1 MQRYFIDEHNLEEN
15 IITSDDVFH
24 LVRVMRAKIGDKIEV
39 CCNKKAYLAEII
51 DIQTEKVGFS
61 IIEELE
67 NINNDIE
74 ITLIQGLPKGDKTEE
89 IIMHSTE
96 LGIDSIILVEMVRSI
111 AKIDPKKLNNK
122 LERYQKI
129 AKEAA
134 EQSHRNTIPEV
145 EMLYDLKT
153 IDYDYFDL
161 KILLDEEEAKKV
173 EPLYL
178 NKLNLKQKSI
188 CFCVGPEG
196 GIDPKERQYLI
207 EKGFIPTAL
216 GKNILRTQT
225 ASLAFLAM
233 IKYALLD

>member
-1 MQRYFIDEHNLEEN
+1 MQRYFIDEYNLEEN
-15 IITSDDVFH
+15 IITGDDVFH

-39 CCNKKAYLAEII
+39 CSNKKAYLAEIN
-51 DIQTEKVGFS
+51 DIQTEKVSFN

-67 NINNDIE
+67 NVNNDIE
-74 ITLIQGLPKGDKTEE
+74 ITLIQGLPKGDKTED

-96 LGIDSIILVEMVRSI
+96 LGIDHIILVEMIRSI

-134 EQSHRNTIPEV
+134 EQSHRNTIPEID
-145 EMLYDLKT
+145 MLYDLKA
-153 IDYDYFDL
+153 IDYDYYDL
-161 KILLDEEEAKKV
+161 KILLDEEEAKKA

-178 NKLNLKQKSI
+178 NKLNLKQKRI

-196 GIDPKERQYLI
+196 GIDPKERKFLV